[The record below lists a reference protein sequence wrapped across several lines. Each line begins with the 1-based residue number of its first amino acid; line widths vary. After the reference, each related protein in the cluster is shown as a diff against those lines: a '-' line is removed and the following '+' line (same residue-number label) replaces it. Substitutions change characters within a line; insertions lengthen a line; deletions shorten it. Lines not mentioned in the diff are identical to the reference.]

1 MGTKTVIYSVYDYD
15 RRVFNYYQGVGDV
28 PASGWMR
35 RATPGTPIPERL
47 CPHLPAGAV
56 RIGTGAAPRGIIA
69 TTPTALSGLGGVGLL
84 AGAGPTWTRHSTAII
99 VTAAVAAVA
108 GVALWKGRRTRK

>member
-15 RRVFNYYQGVGDV
+15 RRLFNYYQGIGDV

-35 RATPGTPIPERL
+35 RASPGTPIPERL

-56 RIGTGAAPRGIIA
+56 RIGDGAAPRGIIA
-69 TTPTALSGLGGVGLL
+69 TTPVALSGLGGLGGL
-84 AGAGPTWTRHSTAII
+84 AGGPTWTRHSTAII
-99 VTAAVAAVA
+99 ITAAVAAVA
-108 GVALWKGRRTRK
+108 GVALWKGRSK